1 MALRMP
7 KYGSKGIFSTL
18 GQMVSSP
25 ERIKGH
31 ITLPKNR
38 AKYGIGKKGTSKA
51 DAAKA
56 FQNAYQDRSAQI
68 GRRAAL
74 GMGSVA
80 VGFGMRPGSNQS
92 RTSYRGPMQTGR
104 GVGRYA

>member
-1 MALRMP
+1 MP
-7 KYGSKGIFSTL
+7 KYGSKGIFSAL

-25 ERIKGH
+25 ERIKQH
-31 ITLPKNR
+31 ILLPKRR
-38 AKYGIGKKGTSKA
+38 ASYGIGKKGASKA

-56 FQNAYQDRSAQI
+56 FQAAYQDRSAQI
-68 GRRAAL
+68 GRRAAF

-80 VGFGMRPGSNQS
+80 TGFGMRPNSNQS
-92 RTSYRGPMQTGR
+92 RTGYRGPTQTAK